1 MSLWIKHMIL
11 ILSLENVLQQSF
23 QLSHFIICSLIF
35 FDWLSPGSANF
46 ESAIHRI
53 PHKTCYLFKSVL
65 NDGKQIQILAEELG
79 GIIKSWMKGKSGGEN
94 SFRKKKDPFLGRGN
108 QVVYKN

>member
-11 ILSLENVLQQSF
+11 ILSLENVLQQNS

-46 ESAIHRI
+46 ESASHRI

-79 GIIKSWMKGKSGGEN
+79 GIIKGWMKEKSGGEY
-94 SFRKKKDPFLGRGN
+94 SFRKKKKIFFWGGGTR
-108 QVVYKN
+108 